1 MDNAADVIQLSPDQL
16 ADIRRRAESDL
27 FYFAKGILNY
37 NYLDEEFH
45 GPIAKFLQ
53 SGVQR
58 KLVALPRGHFKTTLG
73 TISYAIWRAVKD
85 PAIRVLISNAT
96 ATNAEKFL
104 EAIKTQ
110 FESNGLL
117 RAIWPE
123 VIPDIT
129 KVRWNNTAV
138 ELRRDKP
145 WTEATYEAIGVGGH
159 VASRHYDLIIKDDL
173 IDLSD
178 KQDLDD
184 VAQLIQTAVAWHQ
197 YSYGLFV
204 NVENGEEVVIG
215 TRWHRDDLLAWI
227 NKNQSV
233 TKLGETSSMA
243 FHYYEHAIRGTEP
256 IFKRS
261 ADGKH
266 GFTREGLD
274 HLRRTLGPYKYS
286 GQYQLNPS
294 DPSVAEF
301 QRTWLRYY
309 SLTDD
314 GRILLPGVV
323 NARGGDVSYGV
334 GQLDRYILVDPALS
348 KKRKADYTGLVT
360 VGVTPGAY
368 KVVLEAL
375 DLKAEPL
382 ELIEAI
388 IAAVE
393 RWRPICVGIEA
404 VAFQKMIKPF
414 LEFVSRS
421 RGKHVPVREFKTDT
435 RTSKENRIR
444 ALVPEFARGL
454 IFIGA
459 SMGELE
465 SEYDGFPVASD
476 QHLLDALAY
485 GPQLWQSGEPMSDE
499 EIAEAAWEEEVAL
512 AGRNELTGY

>member
-1 MDNAADVIQLSPDQL
+1 MTDTSIIQLSDAQL
-16 ADIRRRAESDL
+16 ARIRERAEADL

-45 GPIAKFLQ
+45 GPICRFLQ
-53 SGVQR
+53 SPVQR
-58 KLVALPRGHFKTTLG
+58 KLVALPRGHFKTTVG
-73 TISYAIWRAVKD
+73 TISYSIWRAVKD
-85 PAIRVLISNAT
+85 PDIRILVSNAT

-104 EAIKTQ
+104 EAIRTQ

-117 RAIWPE
+117 RALWPE
-123 VIPDIT
+123 VIPDT
-129 KVRWNNTAV
+129 SKVRWNNTAA
-138 ELRRDKP
+138 ELRRSRP
-145 WTEATYEAIGVGGH
+145 WTEATFEAIGVGGR

-184 VAQLIQTAVAWHQ
+184 VAALIQTAIDWHQ

-204 NVENGEEVVIG
+204 NAENGEELIIG

-227 NKNQSV
+227 RKHQASDS
-233 TKLGETSSMA
+233 TPDTSTLK
-243 FHYYEHAIRGTEP
+243 FHCYEHAIRGVEP

-274 HLRRTLGPYKYS
+274 QLRRTLGPYKYS
-286 GQYQLNPS
+286 GQYLL
-294 DPSVAEF
+294 DPNDPTVAEF
-301 QRTWLRYY
+301 QRSWLRYY
-309 SLTDD
+309 NLTDD
-314 GRILLPGVV
+314 GRIELPGVV
-323 NARGGDVSYGV
+323 TAKGVRPAYGV
-334 GQLDRYILVDPALS
+334 GQLDRYLLVDPALS
-348 KKRKADYTGLVT
+348 KKKKADYTGIVA

-368 KVVLEAL
+368 KIVLEAN

-388 IAAVE
+388 IAATQ

-414 LEFVSRS
+414 LEFVARSRS
-421 RGKHVPVREFKTDT
+421 VYIPVREFRTDT
-435 RTSKENRIR
+435 RVSKENRIR
-444 ALVPEFARGL
+444 ALVPEFARGM
-454 IFIGA
+454 IFLGEG
-459 SMGELE
+459 MGELE
-465 SEYDGFPVASD
+465 SEIDGFPVAKD

-485 GPQLWQSGEPMSDE
+485 GPQLWGPGGEPLSDE
-499 EIAEAAWEEEVAL
+499 EAAEERFEEELAL
-512 AGRNELTGY
+512 VGRNSLTGY

>member
-1 MDNAADVIQLSPDQL
+1 MNDASGIIQLSPDQL
-16 ADIRRRAESDL
+16 AQIRERAEGDL

-37 NYLDEEFH
+37 NYLDEDFH
-45 GPIAKFLQ
+45 GPICAFLQ
-53 SGVQR
+53 DPKRQR
-58 KLVALPRGHFKTTLG
+58 KLVALPRGHFKTTVG
-73 TISYAIWRAVKD
+73 TISYSIWRAVKD
-85 PAIRVLISNAT
+85 PNIRILISNAT

-117 RAIWPE
+117 RALWPE
-123 VIPDIT
+123 VIPDIG

-138 ELRRDKP
+138 ELKRDKP
-145 WTEATYEAIGVGGH
+145 WTEATFEAIGVGGH
-159 VASRHYDLIIKDDL
+159 VASRHYDLIVKDDL

-178 KQDLDD
+178 KQDMDD

-204 NVENGEEVVIG
+204 NVENGEELVIG
-215 TRWHRDDLLAWI
+215 TRWHRDDLIAWI
-227 NKNQSV
+227 KKNQV
-233 TKLGETSSMA
+233 DKLEETSSMR
-243 FHYYEHAIRGTEP
+243 FHSYEHAIRGVDP

-309 SLTDD
+309 SLSDD
-314 GRILLPGVV
+314 GRIVLPGVV
-323 NARGGDVSYGV
+323 SARGGDVAYGV
-334 GQLDRYILVDPALS
+334 GQLDRYVLVDPALS
-348 KKRKADYTGLVT
+348 KKRKADYTGLVA

-368 KVVLEAL
+368 KVVLEAS

-388 IAAVE
+388 IAATE
-393 RWRPICVGIEA
+393 RWKPICVGIEA

-414 LEFVSRS
+414 LEFVARS
-421 RGKHVPVREFKTDT
+421 RGKFVPVREFKTDT
-435 RTSKENRIR
+435 RVSKENRIR
-444 ALVPEFARGL
+444 SLVPEFARGM
-454 IFIGA
+454 IFISA

-485 GPQLWQSGEPMSDE
+485 GPQLWQSGEPLSDE
-499 EIAEAAWEEEVAL
+499 ELAEARFEEELAL
-512 AGRNELTGY
+512 AGRSELTGY